1 MNLRESMWLK
11 ELMAFGEGLACTENT
26 GLSFMVQSPVP
37 NVELSW
43 IVRGTVL
50 ICFNAS
56 LQVLQVRAGQEA
68 RVLQAGLEIRA
79 PRVALE
85 VLEALDLLDHQV
97 TVTRTPA

>member
-1 MNLRESMWLK
+1 
-11 ELMAFGEGLACTENT
+11 MAFGEGLACAECTE
-26 GLSFMVQSPVP
+26 LYFMVHSPVP

-50 ICFNAS
+50 ICANAS

-68 RVLQAGLEIRA
+68 RVLQAGLELRA
-79 PRVALE
+79 LRVALE
-85 VLEALDLLDHQV
+85 VLETPALLDHQD